1 MAIQITKNETTGNGE
16 ALTGI
21 YVRVEPLLLKS
32 GTQISFEIS
41 HYATKARYTGGYR
54 TIRTNEVITVDYVV
68 SNDAYALHGL
78 HQLLV
83 ASLIKEIVD
92 GEEVEKPWTTYD
104 ASELAIVDIDVPV

>member
-41 HYATKARYTGGYR
+41 HYATKARYIAGYK
-54 TIRTNEVITVDYVV
+54 TIRSNEVICVEYTV
-68 SNDAYALHGL
+68 SNDPYALYGL

-83 ASLIKEIVD
+83 ASLTEEIID
-92 GEEVEKPWTTYD
+92 GEKVDKGWTTYE
-104 ASELAIVDIDVPV
+104 ANSLAIVDIDTPV